1 MSSKTSPE
9 APLPIRT
16 VLQMVGGWIGKL
28 GTVWVEGQITDLSA
42 RGGTVFLTLRDPVAN
57 VSARVTAPRG
67 VYEATVPRPSDGA
80 RVVVHVKPDFW
91 VNRGSFAF
99 TALEIRPVGVGEL
112 LARLE
117 RLRQLLAAEG
127 LFNADR
133 KRRLPFLPGTIGL
146 ICGRDSAAERDVLEN
161 ARRRWPAVR
170 FKVEE
175 VAVQGP
181 YAVGEVTEALGK
193 LDADREIDV
202 IVIARGGGSLEDLLP
217 FSDETL
223 VRAVAAC
230 RTPVVSAIGH
240 EQDSPLLD
248 LVADVRASTPTDAA
262 KKVVPDVGE
271 QLSLVRQLR
280 DRGRRVVGGW
290 LDRELSW
297 LASVRTRPSLAD
309 PVRELE
315 RRAEQVDALRERTR
329 RSLTSSLDR
338 AADSLDHVRARLVTL
353 SPAATLERGY
363 AIVQRPDGEV
373 VRLARDVAP
382 GSELTIRLTDDRL
395 TVRTE
400 APGRAAGGGGSEAAG
415 ESGSPKPKATRAR
428 KPKAKV
434 EETP

>member
-1 MSSKTSPE
+1 MSAKTSPE
-9 APLPIRT
+9 APLPIRS
-16 VLQMVGGWIGKL
+16 VLQMVAQWIGKL
-28 GTVWVEGQITDLSA
+28 GTIWVEGQITDLTA

-57 VSARVTAPRG
+57 VSARITCARA
-67 VYEATVPRPSDGA
+67 VYEASVPRPMDGA
-80 RVVVHVKPDFW
+80 RVVMHVKPDFW
-91 VNRGSFAF
+91 VNKGSFAF
-99 TALEIRPVGVGEL
+99 TAMEIRPVGVGEL

-117 RLRQLLAAEG
+117 RLRQVLAGEG
-127 LFNADR
+127 LFNVDR

-170 FKVEE
+170 FKVEA

-181 YAVGEVTEALGK
+181 YAVGEVTEALSR
-193 LDADREIDV
+193 LDADREVDV
-202 IVIARGGGSLEDLLP
+202 IIVTRGGGSLEDLLP
-217 FSDETL
+217 FSDESL

-271 QLSLVRQLR
+271 QLTLVRQLR

-297 LASVRTRPSLAD
+297 LASVRSRPSLAD
-309 PVRELE
+309 PVRELD
-315 RRAEQVDALRERTR
+315 RRAEQVDALRDRSR
-329 RSLTSSLDR
+329 RCLTASLDR
-338 AADSLDHVRARLVTL
+338 SADSLGHLRARLVAL

-363 AIVQRPDGEV
+363 AIAQRPSGEV
-373 VRLARDVAP
+373 VRLARDVKP
-382 GSELTIRLTDDRL
+382 GDELTIRFSDDRV
-395 TVRTE
+395 TVTAQPDE
-400 APGRAAGGGGSEAAG
+400 
-415 ESGSPKPKATRAR
+415 
-428 KPKAKV
+428 
-434 EETP
+434 